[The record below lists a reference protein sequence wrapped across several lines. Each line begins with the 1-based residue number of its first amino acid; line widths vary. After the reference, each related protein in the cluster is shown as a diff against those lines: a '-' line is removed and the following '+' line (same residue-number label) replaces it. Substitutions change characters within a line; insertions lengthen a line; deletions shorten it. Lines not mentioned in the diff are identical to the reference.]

1 MTNHVKLILTP
12 VKNNTK
18 QYFFYFTFSL
28 LLILFSASLHA
39 AQNEFRTSQFKQFLS
54 SQEKQQISI
63 GILSYNPLE
72 TLDGSRWKLTLERL
86 NQHPEYFF
94 VAQFLSAE
102 ELESLLEKD
111 ELDFVICDAFSYLRL
126 KKEYDISHFLTRNE
140 LYSSQPYSLEGLSVY
155 TKNNNYDIV
164 HLLDL
169 KDKKIAL
176 LGGNNPL
183 TKTFLNK
190 FLFKYGLIPD
200 FNIHIE
206 TMHDNT
212 QLLSALESGNIDAII
227 TKSGIIEKTF
237 KNQLSIKSSN
247 IPRLINPRQ
256 SWQAPFLHSSNL
268 IPEWPITKTW
278 FVDNKLANQ
287 VTSLLIDNS
296 FSITKKQIFY
306 NNAGES
312 SDNFLEQFH
321 WSISPDYHI
330 LYSLF
335 PLIDENSSLQK
346 DKEQFSSQLQYIII
360 FIIIFFLLIILS
372 LFLRSSRDLNNRLGL
387 SKLSLEKEIK
397 ERQFAQEQTLSH
409 QEELAHVTR
418 LSTMGEM
425 ASGLAHELNQPLSA
439 INTYVQGCIR
449 RINMGKNNSA
459 EIINALQLTAQQAE
473 RAASIIRRLRSF
485 VRKEQTH
492 KTYSEM
498 NNIIHEVSIFFE
510 SQLKNKNIQLNFE
523 LQENMPPVLIDIIQI
538 EQVLVNLL
546 KNAIES
552 LMDVNEA
559 NITIY
564 TKQLENPSPEDDM
577 IELCVVDNGH
587 GIGKDKLKRIFN
599 PFFTTKNSGM
609 GMGLSISSSI
619 IDAHNGKLYASNN
632 TIQGARFC
640 FSLPLAKE
648 TPLHTGNNNDRK

>member
-1 MTNHVKLILTP
+1 MTNHIKLILTP

-39 AQNEFRTSQFKQFLS
+39 AQNEFQTSQFKQFLS

-63 GILSYNPLE
+63 GILSYNTLE

-86 NQHPEYFF
+86 NQHPDYFF
-94 VAQFLSAE
+94 VAQFLSVD
-102 ELESLLEKD
+102 ELESLLEED
-111 ELDFVICDAFSYLRL
+111 GLDFVICDAFSYLRF
-126 KKEYDISHFLTRNE
+126 KKEYDINHLLTRNE

-176 LGGNNPL
+176 LGGNNHL
-183 TKTFLNK
+183 TKTFLKK

-206 TMHDNT
+206 TIHDST
-212 QLLSALESGNIDAII
+212 QLLSALKSGNVDAII
-227 TKSGIIEKTF
+227 TKSGIIDKTS
-237 KNQLSIKSSN
+237 KNSN
-247 IPRLINPRQ
+247 PKRLINPRQ

-278 FVDNKLANQ
+278 FIDNKLANQ

-296 FSITKKQIFY
+296 FSITKKQNAY
-306 NNAGES
+306 NNLGES
-312 SDNFLEQFH
+312 SNNFLEQFH

-330 LYSLF
+330 LCSLF

-346 DKEQFSSQLQYIII
+346 DKEQFSSPLQYIII
-360 FIIIFFLLIILS
+360 FIIVCFLLIILS
-372 LFLRSSRDLNNRLGL
+372 LSLRSSRYLNNRLGL

-397 ERQFAQEQTLSH
+397 ERQFAQEQTLIH
-409 QEELAHVTR
+409 QEDLAHVTR

-425 ASGLAHELNQPLSA
+425 ASGLSHELNQPLSA

-449 RINMGKNNSA
+449 RINMGKNDSL

-492 KTYSEM
+492 KTYSEI
-498 NNIIHEVSIFFE
+498 NKIIHEVSIFFE

-523 LQENMPPVLIDIIQI
+523 LQKNMPPVLIDIIQI

-564 TKQLENPSPEDDM
+564 TKQLENTSLEDDM

-587 GIGKDKLKRIFN
+587 GIGKDKIKQIFN
-599 PFFTTKNSGM
+599 PFFSTKNSGM

-640 FSLPLAKE
+640 FTLPLEKE
-648 TPLHTGNNNDRK
+648 TQFHTGNDNDRK

>member
-1 MTNHVKLILTP
+1 MNSTR
-12 VKNNTK
+12 
-18 QYFFYFTFSL
+18 QYFVFFVLFL
-28 LLILFSASLHA
+28 LLFLPPLHA
-39 AQNEFRTSQFKQFLS
+39 AQNEFRISQFKQFLS

-94 VAQFLSAE
+94 VVQFLSAE

-111 ELDFVICDAFSYLRL
+111 ELDFVICDAFSYLSL

-140 LYSSQPYSLEGLSVY
+140 LYSSHPFSLEGLSVY
-155 TKNNNYDIV
+155 TKNNNYDII

-169 KDKKIAL
+169 KDKNIAL
-176 LGGNNPL
+176 MDGNNPL
-183 TKTFLNK
+183 TKTFLKK

-200 FNIHIE
+200 FNINIE
-206 TMHDNT
+206 TMHDSA
-212 QLLSALESGNIDAII
+212 QLLTALESGRVDAII
-227 TKSGIIEKTF
+227 TKSGIIEKLF
-237 KNQLSIKSSN
+237 INQLKTNSSG

-278 FVDNKLANQ
+278 FIDNKLANQ
-287 VTSLLIDNS
+287 VSSLLIDNT
-296 FSITKKQIFY
+296 FSITDRLASY
-306 NNAGES
+306 NNSGDS
-312 SDNFLEQFH
+312 SDNFLEQYH

-335 PLIDENSSLQK
+335 PLIEENLSLHK
-346 DKEQFSSQLQYIII
+346 DKELFSSQLQYIII

-397 ERQFAQEQTLSH
+397 ERQLAQEQTLSH

-449 RINMGKNNSA
+449 RINMGKDDSA

-492 KTYSEM
+492 KTYSEI

-510 SQLKNKNIQLNFE
+510 SQLKNKNIQLKFK

-559 NITIY
+559 SITIS
-564 TKQLENPSPEDDM
+564 TKQLENSSLEDGM
-577 IELCVVDNGH
+577 LELCVVDNGH
-587 GIGKDKLKRIFN
+587 GIGKDKLRRIFN

-619 IDAHNGKLYASNN
+619 IDAHSGKLYASNN

-640 FSLPLAKE
+640 FTLPLTKE
-648 TPLHTGNNNDRK
+648 TQFHTGNNNDRK